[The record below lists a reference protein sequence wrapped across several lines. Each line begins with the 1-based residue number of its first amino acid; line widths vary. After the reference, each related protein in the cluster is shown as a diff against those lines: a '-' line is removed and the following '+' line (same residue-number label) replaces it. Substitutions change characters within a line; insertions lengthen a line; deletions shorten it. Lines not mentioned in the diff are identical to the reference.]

1 MGYKNQSL
9 NLREATN
16 YFLDGALSEKTKEL
30 AEHDGPEA
38 KMMLMAMRSFHEGA
52 FWMCWRLFHEIEEK
66 GERDV
71 AGLMVIVNEVLA
83 EHAKV
88 RDIVEGVLFEQKH

>member
-16 YFLDGALSEKTKEL
+16 VFMDGALSQKTKEL
-30 AEHDGPEA
+30 AEHDGAEA
-38 KMMLMAMRSFHEGA
+38 KKMLMAMRSFQEGA

-71 AGLMVIVNEVLA
+71 AGLMIIVNEVLA

-88 RDIVEGVLFEQKH
+88 RDIVEGGMFEPRH